1 MPRLWPI
8 SPLFSF
14 SITRALQ
21 MPICNAQKTGV
32 GTKGKIPECL
42 QMGERPI

>member
-1 MPRLWPI
+1 MRV
-8 SPLFSF
+8 FSF
-14 SITRALQ
+14 SMTGALQ

-32 GTKGKIPECL
+32 ETKGKIPECL